1 MTVRVALAYA
11 VICAIWGSTWL
22 AIKVALTGMPPLVG
36 VGVRFVIAGLF
47 LYLVAA
53 LVRPPAGERTPF
65 SLVVVLAATLFGG
78 NYAFTYFAE
87 THLASGLVAVLF
99 GTMPFFIVLFG
110 AVMLGERV
118 TPLAVLGAVVALGG
132 VAVISLTGQGGELIY
147 VLAALIASALSA
159 FANTYLKRYAHTEP
173 LRTLPPA
180 MLLSGVVTLA
190 FGLIFTPVDIRAALG
205 TAPLAATLYLAL
217 LGSGVAFF
225 LNHWLLQRLTT
236 WTVGLVTLIIPVIA
250 VAIGV
255 AVAHEPFGPR
265 DVIGAI
271 LVIIGVAMAL
281 TQREN
286 GTGVPAIIA
295 ADHS

>member
-110 AVMLGERV
+110 AVMFGERV
-118 TPLAVLGAVVALGG
+118 TPFAVLGAVVALGG